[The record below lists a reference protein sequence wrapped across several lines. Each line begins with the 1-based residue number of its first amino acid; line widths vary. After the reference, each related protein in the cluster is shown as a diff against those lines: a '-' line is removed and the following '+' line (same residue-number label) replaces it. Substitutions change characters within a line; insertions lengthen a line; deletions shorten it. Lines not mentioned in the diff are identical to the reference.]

1 MPISS
6 VPMAEIQW
14 DRTWG
19 ENGSANAGGDTFWDD
34 EATVRGRAPRTVT
47 GFPSSHS
54 QSGKR
59 AGNDVFRD
67 DEATVRGRAP
77 RRRAPRFPTS
87 LAPGQ
92 GCGQETLS
100 TKMTGRRHEA
110 GHHG

>member
-47 GFPSSHS
+47 GFPSSRS

-59 AGNDVFRD
+59 AGDDVVRD
-67 DEATVRGRAP
+67 DEVTV
-77 RRRAPRFPTS
+77 
-87 LAPGQ
+87 
-92 GCGQETLS
+92 
-100 TKMTGRRHEA
+100 
-110 GHHG
+110 